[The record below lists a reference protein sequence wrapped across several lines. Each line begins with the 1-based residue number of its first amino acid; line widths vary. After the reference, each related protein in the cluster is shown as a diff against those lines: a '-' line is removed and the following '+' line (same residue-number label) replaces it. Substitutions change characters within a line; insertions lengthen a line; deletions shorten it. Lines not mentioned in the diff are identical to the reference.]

1 MPNARSG
8 RRCAET
14 TKDGLPCPADPLKRP
29 DPDARYR
36 CPQHTQD
43 PVIQQRVILSRQ
55 VAGLVSSRSAV
66 PVVSTERYET
76 RESLDRVIDETIN
89 TLRAELTRR
98 RDGKAALANAIF
110 AGVEAKLKL
119 AQLEVV
125 ARMLAQ
131 MKGRAVA
138 GEMAG

>member
-1 MPNARSG
+1 
-8 RRCAET
+8 
-14 TKDGLPCPADPLKRP
+14 
-29 DPDARYR
+29 
-36 CPQHTQD
+36 
-43 PVIQQRVILSRQ
+43 VIQQRVILSRQ